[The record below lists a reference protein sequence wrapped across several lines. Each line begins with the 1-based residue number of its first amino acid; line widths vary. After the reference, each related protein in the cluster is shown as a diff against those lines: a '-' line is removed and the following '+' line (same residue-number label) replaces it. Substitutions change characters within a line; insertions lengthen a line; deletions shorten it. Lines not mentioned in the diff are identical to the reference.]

1 MILGTTSIR
10 LNRKQTDALRK
21 WWDETLKEQ
30 SGRGVFALGQVSIK
44 IGCYNAEPAT
54 ATFALIDADGGKIVQ
69 EALNKAAAGPQK
81 GENVT

>member
-30 SGRGVFALGQVSIK
+30 SGRGVFVVGQAIIK
-44 IGCYNAEPAT
+44 IGPYNAEPAT
-54 ATFALIDADGGKIVQ
+54 ATFALVDADGGKVIQ
-69 EALNKAAAGPQK
+69 EALIKAAAGPQK
-81 GENVT
+81 GENES